1 MTGRWWVATIL
12 VTACLQ
18 READAPLPPEALAA
32 PAAKV
37 DAVVLER
44 AAQVDPNRGPITIW
58 AVRRDRGLEA
68 LYFIGHAET
77 ACCKAIS
84 QLEHSLDDDA
94 FADAWYTYGF
104 GEMHAGTRKEAALAL
119 ERGLARARDL
129 TAAGAVC
136 AGQAHVYETDVD
148 PFERGQKLA
157 EAGKAAL
164 ARARAEQRP
173 VVAYFRGD
181 ERPTVAPVFTDGGDG
196 ALRPVRFAVPRSSLD
211 VPQSLVMS
219 LRLGEYGDEIDEIGD
234 RVLDLQLVQGL
245 LTTREPL
252 TALARLGPMDVERTA
267 FGARLKERIDEDLK
281 RLRTIEYERRQLC
294 ALATEAAP
302 VLASAAAWQQHAC
315 VTLRAEVAGLNAGL
329 QASQK
334 NIDLEGNAST
344 AYAWKVHRDVEPD
357 QRFEIAYRQMLDA
370 VDPQALAAREQQL
383 RGAMRRLEAAGR
395 ARPVNYDTALGI
407 MVDAVLRGW
416 PAQFG
421 NESQA
426 HNFDAWAARSQKP
439 LWAGV
444 TAQLAARGVTLPGA
458 VGEGNPLLQSSLLFR
473 VEPTRSDAYTITPI
487 QVFSGDFY
495 VVADPVAN
503 LVRFE
508 AINADQNLRL

>member
-1 MTGRWWVATIL
+1 MVPGVGHLLRDDVVA
-12 VTACLQ
+12 
-18 READAPLPPEALAA
+18 P
-32 PAAKV
+32 
-37 DAVVLER
+37 
-44 AAQVDPNRGPITIW
+44 
-58 AVRRDRGLEA
+58 
-68 LYFIGHAET
+68 
-77 ACCKAIS
+77 
-84 QLEHSLDDDA
+84 
-94 FADAWYTYGF
+94 
-104 GEMHAGTRKEAALAL
+104 M
-119 ERGLARARDL
+119 
-129 TAAGAVC
+129 
-136 AGQAHVYETDVD
+136 
-148 PFERGQKLA
+148 
-157 EAGKAAL
+157 

-196 ALRPVRFAVPRSSLD
+196 ALRPMRFAVPRSSLD
-211 VPQSLVMS
+211 VPQSLVMA

-234 RVLDLQLVQGL
+234 RVLDLQLVEGL
-245 LTTREPL
+245 LSTREPL
-252 TALARLGPMDVERTA
+252 MALARLGPMDVERTA

-383 RGAMRRLEAAGR
+383 RGAMGRLEAAGR

-473 VEPTRSDAYTITPI
+473 VEPSRSDAYTITPI